1 MLKLKLTYVVRREE
15 KMICGM
21 WPSAN
26 VRNQMTV
33 YIIWLHEI
41 PLKKYLYIYEWPNTV
56 SGFMNKVQTKFE
68 FCAFIVFHIFCTQQ
82 RKKYFYCYMQ
92 DFILQSKTYF
102 KERTFIS

>member
-1 MLKLKLTYVVRREE
+1 
-15 KMICGM
+15 M
-21 WPSAN
+21 WPPAN

-56 SGFMNKVQTKFE
+56 YCLSLSSVHLKYFIFPAHNKE
-68 FCAFIVFHIFCTQQ
+68 
-82 RKKYFYCYMQ
+82 KKYFYCYMQ

-102 KERTFIS
+102 KERTFVY